1 MMKIGGI
8 VLVWS
13 MSCQMATGFSFIDM
27 ERQRVSSHLQ
37 KHYMS
42 VAEDIMEDIDETSG
56 DSGSDSRR
64 GFLLKAGTAA
74 VAAASGNLGG
84 FGVLAPPPANAVG
97 GIDKVN
103 AKLRG

>member
-1 MMKIGGI
+1 MKIGGI
-8 VLVWS
+8 VLAWS
-13 MSCQMATGFSFIDM
+13 MSCQLATGFSFIDM

-42 VAEDIMEDIDETSG
+42 VAEDIMEDMDETSG
-56 DSGSDSRR
+56 DGSDSRR